1 VGDYYHGEEESKLWV
16 EVDDVAVGEDE
27 LRLVFLLGGEHDGDL
42 LRGDRQHRQVDT
54 VELVETAPRPGLR
67 QTCAPMQ

>member
-67 QTCAPMQ
+67 QTYAPVQ